1 VTGDA
6 GAVFD
11 ALGDPR
17 RREVV
22 QLLARGPATPTE
34 LARGLPISR
43 QAVTKHLVILE
54 RAGLVSGSRQG
65 REVRY
70 RFDPAPL
77 TEVLSWMARTGRAW
91 DERLERLAA
100 AFEQPRT

>member
-1 VTGDA
+1 MSDRA
-6 GAVFD
+6 DAVFD

-17 RREVV
+17 RRQVV

-43 QAVTKHLVILE
+43 QAVTKHLGVLQQ
-54 RAGLVSGSRQG
+54 AGLVSSARHG

-70 RFDPAPL
+70 SFEPAPL
-77 TEVLSWMARTGRAW
+77 TEVLAWLARAGKAW
-91 DERLERLAA
+91 DERLARLQAV
-100 AFEQPRT
+100 FESSSR